1 MNVYNKK
8 ILLALAATM
17 LFAAIPLYASLDEDG
32 ENAYSP
38 EGAWLV
44 SGVVD
49 GQPYIWMDIYTSNS
63 KKTAVSG
70 TVLCTLPAVSGITP
84 TGHGSWVRIGKN
96 TFAFTA
102 LRILIDLDGNPFG
115 TAKFW
120 GTVSVDEE
128 NDMSGTMN
136 VQYYDLNGDP
146 ISPVLQG
153 TSTGE
158 RIEIELGEEQ

>member
-8 ILLALAATM
+8 ILLVLVATV
-17 LFAAIPLYASLDEDG
+17 LFAAIPLYSSLDEDT
-32 ENAYSP
+32 ESAYSP

-44 SGVVD
+44 NGVVN
-49 GQPYIWMDIYTSNS
+49 GQPYIWMDTYTSNS
-63 KKTAVSG
+63 KKSAVSG

-84 TGHGSWVRIGKN
+84 TGHGNWVRIGKD

-120 GTVSVDEE
+120 GTISVDGE

-136 VQYYDLNGDP
+136 AQYYDLNGDP

-158 RIEIELGEEQ
+158 RIEIELEEEQ

>member
-8 ILLALAATM
+8 IVLALAAIV
-17 LFAAIPLYASLDEDG
+17 LFAAIPLYASLDEDA
-32 ENAYSP
+32 ESAYSP

-44 SGVVD
+44 NGVVE
-49 GQPYIWMDIYTSNS
+49 GQPYIWMDIYISDS
-63 KKTAVSG
+63 KKPVVSG

-84 TGHGSWVRIGKN
+84 TGHGNWVRIGKN

-102 LRILIDLDGNPFG
+102 LRILIDPDGNPFG

-120 GTVSVDEE
+120 GTVSVDAE

-136 VQYYDLNGDP
+136 AQYYDLNGDP
-146 ISPVLQG
+146 VSPVLQG
-153 TSTGE
+153 TSTGK
-158 RIEIELGEEQ
+158 RIEVVLEEEQ

>member
-1 MNVYNKK
+1 MNVYNKM
-8 ILLALAATM
+8 IVLALVAIM
-17 LFAAIPLYASLDEDG
+17 LLAAIPLYASLG
-32 ENAYSP
+32 EGADSAYSP

-44 SGVVD
+44 NGVVA
-49 GQPYIWMDIYTSNS
+49 GQLYIWMDIYTSNS
-63 KKTAVSG
+63 KNPAVSG

-84 TGHGSWVRIGKN
+84 TGHGNWVRIGKN

-102 LRILIDLDGNPFG
+102 LRILIDLNGNPFG

-128 NDMSGTMN
+128 NKMSGTMN
-136 VQYYDLNGDP
+136 VQYYDFDDDA

-153 TSTGE
+153 ISTAK
-158 RIEIELGEEQ
+158 RIEIKLEEAQ